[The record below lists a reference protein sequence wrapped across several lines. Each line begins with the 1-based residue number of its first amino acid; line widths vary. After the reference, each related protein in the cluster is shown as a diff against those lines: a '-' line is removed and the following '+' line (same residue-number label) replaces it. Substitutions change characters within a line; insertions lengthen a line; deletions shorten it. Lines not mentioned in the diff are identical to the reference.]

1 MIPVTSQEVGFR
13 PVRWQYPENSVRL
26 LVPHTLVLTKR
37 ILTRWARDLVT
48 VIEALVF
55 PILFLLVLKI
65 VLGNLI
71 YAVTHD
77 NPLYSIVPLIALG
90 AAITGSTFVA
100 IDLMRE
106 RSSGLLSRLWVLP
119 VHRASGLLSR
129 IVADAVRILFT
140 SVVMLSVGIILG
152 FRFRQG
158 VIASLMWLSVPVIL
172 GIAFAVTVTTVALY
186 AAEVLVVEAVEL
198 VQALAIFFSTGLLPL
213 DQYPHWIQ
221 PVVAHQPV
229 SYAVAAMRGLS
240 AGGPVLSPM
249 IATLLWSAGICRRVR
264 RTPGNRLSTGQHAL
278 TRHAATPQE
287 E

>member
-1 MIPVTSQEVGFR
+1 MIPMTSHEVGFR
-13 PVRWQYPENSVRL
+13 PVRSQYPDNSVRL
-26 LVPHTLVLTKR
+26 LVSHTLLLAKR

-129 IVADAVRILFT
+129 ILADAVRILFT

-249 IATLLWSAGICRRVR
+249 VAMLLWSAGIVAACVVPVAIGYRRA
-264 RTPGNRLSTGQHAL
+264 STH
-278 TRHAATPQE
+278 
-287 E
+287 

>member
-1 MIPVTSQEVGFR
+1 MIPMTSQEVGFR
-13 PVRWQYPENSVRL
+13 PVRSQYPDNSVRL
-26 LVPHTLVLTKR
+26 LVSHTLLLAKR

-129 IVADAVRILFT
+129 ILADAVRILFT

-158 VIASLMWLSVPVIL
+158 VIASLTWLSVPVIL

-186 AAEVLVVEAVEL
+186 AAEVLVVEAVE
-198 VQALAIFFSTGLLPL
+198 VAQALAIFFSTGLLPL

-249 IATLLWSAGICRRVR
+249 IATLLWSAGICAACAVPLAIGYRRA
-264 RTPGNRLSTGQHAL
+264 STH
-278 TRHAATPQE
+278 
-287 E
+287 

>member
-1 MIPVTSQEVGFR
+1 MIPVTSPEAGFR
-13 PVRWQYPENSVRL
+13 PMRWQYPENSVRL
-26 LVPHTLVLTKR
+26 LVLNTLVLTKR
-37 ILTRWARDLVT
+37 ILTRWVRDLVT

-106 RSSGLLSRLWVLP
+106 RSSGLLSRLWVVP

-249 IATLLWSAGICRRVR
+249 IATLLWAAGICAACAVPLAIGYRRA
-264 RTPGNRLSTGQHAL
+264 STH
-278 TRHAATPQE
+278 
-287 E
+287 

>member
-1 MIPVTSQEVGFR
+1 MIPMTTQEVGFR
-13 PVRWQYPENSVRL
+13 PVRSQYRDNSVRL
-26 LVPHTLVLTKR
+26 LVSHTLLLAKR

-129 IVADAVRILFT
+129 ILADAVRILFT
-140 SVVMLSVGIILG
+140 SVVMLSVGMILG

-158 VIASLMWLSVPVIL
+158 VIASLAWLSVPVIL

-186 AAEVLVVEAVEL
+186 AAEVLVVEAVEV

-213 DQYPHWIQ
+213 NQYPHWIQ

-249 IATLLWSAGICRRVR
+249 VATLLWAAGICAACAVPLAIGYRRA
-264 RTPGNRLSTGQHAL
+264 STQ
-278 TRHAATPQE
+278 
-287 E
+287 

>member
-1 MIPVTSQEVGFR
+1 MIPMTSQEVGFR
-13 PVRWQYPENSVRL
+13 PVRSQYPDNSVRL
-26 LVPHTLVLTKR
+26 LVSHTLLLAKR

-129 IVADAVRILFT
+129 ILADAVRILFT
-140 SVVMLSVGIILG
+140 SVVMLSVGITLG

-158 VIASLMWLSVPVIL
+158 VIASLTWLSVPVIL

-186 AAEVLVVEAVEL
+186 AAEVLVVEAVE
-198 VQALAIFFSTGLLPL
+198 VAQAMAIFFSTGLLPL
-213 DQYPHWIQ
+213 DQYPRWIQ

-240 AGGPVLSPM
+240 AGGPILSPM
-249 IATLLWSAGICRRVR
+249 VATLLWSAGICAACAVPLAIGYRRA
-264 RTPGNRLSTGQHAL
+264 STH
-278 TRHAATPQE
+278 
-287 E
+287 